1 MRDRSVADVKPIQ
14 ALDAYVS
21 LATTTVLSYKHF
33 AGQKLASRANAKH
46 AVHILYLHTTAE
58 PHTRVH

>member
-21 LATTTVLSYKHF
+21 WQQQLFYKHF

-46 AVHILYLHTTAE
+46 AMHILYLHTTAE
-58 PHTRVH
+58 PHIHVH